1 MMRRSNRP
9 PVRRSEMGFFPAG
22 GRPLA
27 ALLLCWPLLGASSA
41 AAANVVLLL
50 MDDAAASDAAGMP
63 TLRRLA
69 REGATF
75 DHAYT
80 PSPMCAP
87 SRAIIHSGQYSQ
99 NNGVTQ
105 NGYRQFVASGAIG
118 RTFAVAL
125 HGAGVE
131 TGFVG
136 KYINGASGSVPG
148 WGSFVVQRE
157 TGDGGAK
164 GYYDYTLDIDGRN
177 VAYGHAPGDYSVDV
191 ERDFALRDIQAAR
204 GRFLT
209 MLAVHSP
216 HDPLTP
222 PPRGAHRPGLDERQR
237 TLLGVDDALR
247 SIVDLLKRTGRYDD
261 TYLVVT
267 SDQGLAFATDPSK
280 GVPREGSINVP
291 LVIRGPVAVSTR
303 SATGERV
310 RLGRAGRGG
319 QVLLE

>member
-1 MMRRSNRP
+1 MRRSSRP
-9 PVRRSEMGFFPAG
+9 PVRRSEVRFFPAG

-27 ALLLCWPLLGASSA
+27 ALLLCWPLLGAAPA

-50 MDDAAASDAAGMP
+50 MDDAAASDAAAMP

-69 REGATF
+69 REGASF
-75 DHAYT
+75 DHPYT

-87 SRAIIHSGQYSQ
+87 SRAIIQSGLYSQ

-105 NGYRQFVASGAIG
+105 NGYRQFVASGAID

-136 KYINGASGSVPG
+136 KYINGAPARAPG

-164 GYYDYTLDIDGRN
+164 GYYDYTLDIDGRG

-191 ERDFALRDIQAAR
+191 ERDFALRDIQVAR

-209 MLAVHSP
+209 MLAVHST
-216 HDPLTP
+216 HNPLTP
-222 PPRGAHRPGLDERQR
+222 PPRYVHASGTPRQN
-237 TLLGVDDALR
+237 TLLAVDDALAA
-247 SIVDLLKRTGRYDD
+247 IVK
-261 TYLVVT
+261 
-267 SDQGLAFATDPSK
+267 
-280 GVPREGSINVP
+280 
-291 LVIRGPVAVSTR
+291 
-303 SATGERV
+303 
-310 RLGRAGRGG
+310 
-319 QVLLE
+319 